1 MPTLEISSELMEILE
16 SLKSENESYED
27 LLWTL
32 VEQVSETE

>member
-1 MPTLEISSELMEILE
+1 MPTLEVSNELMEILE

-32 VEQVSETE
+32 VEQVSDKE

>member
-1 MPTLEISSELMEILE
+1 MPTLEISSELMEVLE

-32 VEQVSETE
+32 VEQVSDSE